1 MQKSAISIMK
11 KMAVLLL
18 TAGIGFSM
26 AGWDGK
32 SKEKPDTTVIDQK
45 TFYLIKNEANLAW
58 FADTVNRTAGKSTLN
73 AKLTASLS
81 MRHKLF
87 VPIAAGKGDTQFGGI
102 FDGDGFTISDL
113 YIDAAK
119 IGEIENPNCEKSKAN
134 CNAQNVA
141 FIAALGGGTVKN
153 LILENVD
160 ITASTNAGDIL
171 SKEQPITVGSVVA
184 WQTSGTIEG
193 CFATGNI
200 QTSGKGNVVGGIVG
214 NMKGGTIKNN
224 LSTVSIHVS
233 GDESYVGGAVG
244 VIRGSATLQSVAY
257 DGNSLV
263 NNGNGAIGGVIGYLE
278 NGPATVSHTYFDSD
292 IVEDGIGLTA
302 KDSGKVELKGSTSGK
317 KDLNSSEVVCGLNN
331 GNLDEG
337 TCPDGI
343 WNQGATHIS
352 LNKTSLNEN
361 GKIVYQIT
369 FDANKGVFS
378 KSAKTSKLLEAGE
391 AITATEITEP
401 VRGDTV
407 FAGWALTADAES
419 PAASLG
425 IAAKATTVYAVWKK
439 MFKITFDA
447 NGGAFLNEAGE
458 TVTGNASKIVAENA
472 EINMEGIRIGTTYG
486 IDETTFYFVGWATEA
501 DAEEPL
507 ESLGTATG
515 NATFYALWREEVTYT
530 VTFDAGIG
538 GYSVAFVKED
548 GKAVKPDDPKAEGY
562 TFGGWFNG
570 ETSYD
575 FDEVVTK
582 DLTLTSQW
590 KPVEYKITYEL
601 GEGKNHK
608 DNPATYTV
616 ETATIALGAP
626 AKEGYSFDGWFYD
639 NKYTDRATQIT
650 KGSIGDMTLYAKW
663 EIETFTVTYMAGRY
677 GKGIVAADTKE
688 YGFEINLSKKTYTR
702 EGYKQTGWST
712 TDGGK
717 LAYKLGEKYDKNEGL
732 ALFPYW
738 EEDPDA
744 IRGSTVAASPKFG
757 TTARG
762 RTLEIYG
769 IAPGTS
775 LTVFDMNGRA
785 IHRALAPSAGLSV
798 AIANPGIYIVKAGRN
813 TARVEIK

>member
-1 MQKSAISIMK
+1 RRN
-11 KMAVLLL
+11 
-18 TAGIGFSM
+18 GIE
-26 AGWDGK
+26 
-32 SKEKPDTTVIDQK
+32 KE
-45 TFYLIKNEANLAW
+45 F
-58 FADTVNRTAGKSTLN
+58 F
-73 AKLTASLS
+73 
-81 MRHKLF
+81 
-87 VPIAAGKGDTQFGGI
+87 
-102 FDGDGFTISDL
+102 
-113 YIDAAK
+113 
-119 IGEIENPNCEKSKAN
+119 
-134 CNAQNVA
+134 
-141 FIAALGGGTVKN
+141 
-153 LILENVD
+153 ENVD

-278 NGPATVSHTYFDSD
+278 NGTATVSHTYFDTD

-419 PAASLG
+419 PAANLG

-447 NGGAFLNEAGE
+447 NGGAFLNDAGE
-458 TVTGNASKIVAENA
+458 TITGNASKTIADSA
-472 EINMEGIRIGTTYG
+472 EINTEGIRIGTSYG
-486 IDETTFYFVGWATEA
+486 VDETTFYFVGWATEK

-507 ESLGTATG
+507 ESLGLATD
-515 NATFYALWREEVTYT
+515 NTTFYALWREEVTYT

-548 GKAVKPDDPKAEGY
+548 GKYVVKLAWPALPEGC
-562 TFGGWFNG
+562 GGKIDVQVCDRNG
-570 ETSYD
+570 TGLDGYVWICRKGMEKMPTYRAD
-575 FDEVVTK
+575 LKEAGGTQFVF
-582 DLTLTSQW
+582 DLTDLKSAGTAALLVTVTREDGPVESSLALAEQDLTSGKTQVQYKVASDRYQLSGTLPLDVPVFQW
-590 KPVEYKITYEL
+590 K
-601 GEGKNHK
+601 
-608 DNPATYTV
+608 
-616 ETATIALGAP
+616 
-626 AKEGYSFDGWFYD
+626 
-639 NKYTDRATQIT
+639 
-650 KGSIGDMTLYAKW
+650 
-663 EIETFTVTYMAGRY
+663 
-677 GKGIVAADTKE
+677 
-688 YGFEINLSKKTYTR
+688 
-702 EGYKQTGWST
+702 
-712 TDGGK
+712 
-717 LAYKLGEKYDKNEGL
+717 
-732 ALFPYW
+732 
-738 EEDPDA
+738 
-744 IRGSTVAASPKFG
+744 
-757 TTARG
+757 
-762 RTLEIYG
+762 
-769 IAPGTS
+769 
-775 LTVFDMNGRA
+775 
-785 IHRALAPSAGLSV
+785 
-798 AIANPGIYIVKAGRN
+798 
-813 TARVEIK
+813 